1 MTLDSK
7 FGDLALNEPIKIEI
21 EGETLELDLG
31 VDDMVPLMSMG
42 SSSGDIGEG
51 EVEKLTETFRKILYR
66 SYLPYWDQARDKEPA
81 NLSDNRQEENDE
93 MKEYVD
99 GLLVRKLPI
108 LINKVVKSLGWAD
121 SENGMDQANFPDAPS
136 R

>member
-42 SSSGDIGEG
+42 SSGGDIGED

-66 SYLPYWDQARDKEPA
+66 SYLPYWDKARDKEPA
-81 NLSDNRQEENDE
+81 NLSNNRQEENE
-93 MKEYVD
+93 EVKEYVD

-108 LINKVVKSLGWAD
+108 LINKVVNSLGWAD
-121 SENGMDQANFPDAPS
+121 SEDGMDQENFPDAPG

>member
-66 SYLPYWDQARDKEPA
+66 SYLPYWDKARDKEPA
-81 NLSDNRQEENDE
+81 NLSDNRQEENE
-93 MKEYVD
+93 EVKEYVD

-108 LINKVVKSLGWAD
+108 LINKVVSSLGWAD
-121 SENGMDQANFPDAPS
+121 SEDGMNQGNFPDAPS

>member
-66 SYLPYWDQARDKEPA
+66 SYLPYWDKARDKEPA

-108 LINKVVKSLGWAD
+108 LINKVVKRLGWAD

>member
-66 SYLPYWDQARDKEPA
+66 SYLPYWDKARDKEPA
-81 NLSDNRQEENDE
+81 NLSNNRQKENDE

-108 LINKVVKSLGWAD
+108 LINKVVNSLGWAD
-121 SENGMDQANFPDAPS
+121 SEDGLNQENFPDAPG